1 MDKKTLI
8 YLINSM
14 KSFTI
19 FLTNFLK
26 GTSEKSDYILDK
38 NHSKISTFM
47 ISNIIFL
54 SIKEDLIS
62 GVTNNYEIITLRKN
76 LIDSLKY
83 ICSTNNTLDKTHFND
98 PADILGT
105 IRNKIA
111 HGNFIINDDNTFSI
125 FKENDEIK
133 INMDDYIKF
142 INRVLKL
149 FYERIKGSIY
159 QKTVAVGKTNNLNTK
174 GEILSFLRKSKVY
187 NFKLKRINGNI
198 DPLALNNTKKIINEF
213 LETNDLKI
221 LLDYQSAIRDEYIFT
236 WDTLKKHDETL
247 NEIAKKCYETL
258 PKDMECE
265 KKAEFIH
272 EFLLKECYKETKF
285 NLVISLFK
293 NLILLQSLSEVQE
306 CSKDNITKWISTNY
320 GELLIDIS
328 EVATSS
334 ITLFNAIFSY
344 ANEYL
349 LDFPFEKL
357 NLSSLDISFYKHIN
371 KEKNEL
377 IIMLKSKLREIEKIT
392 NRINLD
398 TQNLENVKSS
408 NNQSA
413 ISIISN
419 KISTGIKIKYALQQ
433 DIHTLCEKIG
443 KIVVNED
450 VNQEYIKSKDI
461 INGIRNSIAHGHV
474 YIIDDNIYF
483 NDIFENNLTFACKVN
498 IIDFLNML
506 YENIS
511 VLDEYLNKYSI
522 KKLKKE

>member
-26 GTSEKSDYILDK
+26 DNSEKSDYILDK
-38 NHSKISTFM
+38 NYSKISTFI

-221 LLDYQSAIRDEYIFT
+221 LLDYQNAIKDEYIFT

-258 PKDMECE
+258 PNDMECE
-265 KKAEFIH
+265 KK
-272 EFLLKECYKETKF
+272 
-285 NLVISLFK
+285 
-293 NLILLQSLSEVQE
+293 
-306 CSKDNITKWISTNY
+306 
-320 GELLIDIS
+320 
-328 EVATSS
+328 
-334 ITLFNAIFSY
+334 
-344 ANEYL
+344 
-349 LDFPFEKL
+349 L
-357 NLSSLDISFYKHIN
+357 NLF
-371 KEKNEL
+371 
-377 IIMLKSKLREIEKIT
+377 M
-392 NRINLD
+392 
-398 TQNLENVKSS
+398 
-408 NNQSA
+408 
-413 ISIISN
+413 
-419 KISTGIKIKYALQQ
+419 
-433 DIHTLCEKIG
+433 
-443 KIVVNED
+443 
-450 VNQEYIKSKDI
+450 
-461 INGIRNSIAHGHV
+461 NS
-474 YIIDDNIYF
+474 Y
-483 NDIFENNLTFACKVN
+483 
-498 IIDFLNML
+498 
-506 YENIS
+506 
-511 VLDEYLNKYSI
+511 
-522 KKLKKE
+522 